1 MDVRTVCT
9 KPAVTCSPDT
19 QLQEA
24 AEIMRAHNVGC
35 LVVVRHDVMV
45 GVVTDRDLV
54 TRGIA
59 GGLTLSA
66 TVEQVMSTEVACVF
80 ENDDVE
86 LAATILAQRGLRRLP
101 VLSVHSTVQ
110 GMLSL
115 DDLTIFFAD
124 QISRLAYAVRGDQHR
139 VAVG

>member
-1 MDVRTVCT
+1 MDIRTVCS
-9 KPAVTCSPDT
+9 KPAVTCAPDT
-19 QLQEA
+19 QLLEA
-24 AEIMRAHNVGC
+24 AEIMRSHNVGC

-59 GGLTLSA
+59 AGLALSA
-66 TVEQVMSTEVACVF
+66 PVEHVMSTDVACVF
-80 ENDDVE
+80 ENDDTE

-101 VLSVHSTVQ
+101 VLSVHGAVQ
-110 GMLSL
+110 GMLTL

-124 QISRLAYAVRGDQHR
+124 QISRLAYAVRGDQHHIR
-139 VAVG
+139 VT

>member
-1 MDVRTVCT
+1 MDVRSVST

-19 QLQEA
+19 QIQEA
-24 AEIMRAHNVGC
+24 AEIMASHNVGC

-59 GGLTLSA
+59 GGLALSA
-66 TVEQVMSTEVACVF
+66 PVEHVMSSEVACVF

-86 LAATILAQRGLRRLP
+86 LAATTLAQRGLRRLP
-101 VLSVHSTVQ
+101 VLSVHGAVR
-110 GMLSL
+110 GMLAL

-139 VAVG
+139 VQAG